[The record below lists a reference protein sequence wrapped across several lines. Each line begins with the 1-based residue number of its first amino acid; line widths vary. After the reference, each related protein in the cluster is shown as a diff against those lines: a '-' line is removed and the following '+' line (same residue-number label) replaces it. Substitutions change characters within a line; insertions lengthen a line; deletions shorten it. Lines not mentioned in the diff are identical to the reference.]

1 MATNGNTEFTLN
13 FRKRIKNNFRKLGQ
27 WNHFEILGVDE
38 STPQNEIRE
47 AYLRLAKVYH
57 PDRLPALGL
66 EDVQKES
73 QTIFARILEAYT
85 VLSDG
90 TKRQEYIASLQ
101 LKNDGIVVNENLKR
115 LYAAELAFKK
125 GQFFLNSGKMA
136 EAEECF
142 KQAYDFNPGEGQ
154 HLGYLAWCIF
164 CDPKKDRKK
173 TTDEVLQMLLRAGEM
188 SPACAQIFY
197 FLGRVFA
204 TQSDHNNA
212 YKSFN
217 TALALDPKHRDAE
230 REIRLYN
237 MREERKK
244 SPLSVLVKR
253 VSRQVTGLF
262 GSTETKKRGVIQRKR
277 KTPSAKSA

>member
-1 MATNGNTEFTLN
+1 
-13 FRKRIKNNFRKLGQ
+13 
-27 WNHFEILGVDE
+27 
-38 STPQNEIRE
+38 
-47 AYLRLAKVYH
+47 
-57 PDRLPALGL
+57 
-66 EDVQKES
+66 
-73 QTIFARILEAYT
+73 
-85 VLSDG
+85 
-90 TKRQEYIASLQ
+90 
-101 LKNDGIVVNENLKR
+101 
-115 LYAAELAFKK
+115 
-125 GQFFLNSGKMA
+125 
-136 EAEECF
+136 
-142 KQAYDFNPGEGQ
+142 
-154 HLGYLAWCIF
+154 
-164 CDPKKDRKK
+164 
-173 TTDEVLQMLLRAGEM
+173 MLLRAGEM